1 MLHNLLKDE
10 DIILASK
17 SPRRAFLL
25 HQIGL
30 KFRQISSDIEEV
42 ENGMSPEDFVIHYSM
57 KKADKVFKRHPDSF
71 VIGADTTVLLEN
83 TVLGKPKNHDEA
95 HRFLQMLSGNR
106 HIVLTGVSILYKDNY
121 ISDIEKTKVYFNHIS
136 EEDIEEYINT
146 NEPMDKAGAYGIQ
159 GFGSQFINKIEGCY
173 FNVMG
178 FPIPLFY
185 KMCNFPMYR
194 DPQLRGK

>member
-1 MLHNLLKDE
+1 MLHNLLKKE

-25 HQIGL
+25 RQVGL
-30 KFRQISSDIEEV
+30 KFRQIASNILEV
-42 ENGMSPEDFVIHYSM
+42 ENGMSPEEFVLYYSM
-57 KKADKVFKRHPDSF
+57 KKADEIFKRCPDSF

-83 TVLGKPKNHDEA
+83 TVLGKPQNREEA
-95 HRFLQMLSGNR
+95 KRFLQMLSGNR
-106 HIVLTGVSILYKDNY
+106 HIVLTGVSILCKNNH

-136 EEDIEEYINT
+136 EEDIEEYLAT

-159 GFGSQFINKIEGCY
+159 GFGSQFIKKIDGCY

-185 KMCNFPMYR
+185 KMCKSIIIEKS
-194 DPQLRGK
+194 DK